1 MNLLSLLPFAL
12 GYLFSYLLRS
22 AGAAL
27 AKPMALELGLAP
39 AALGLVNASFYLAFA
54 LVQLP
59 SGVLL
64 DRWGP
69 RRTLTLLF
77 LMAALGCWL
86 FALSGALS
94 LLVLGRALMGAG
106 VALALVGAVR
116 AYQVLWPARVG
127 FLSGLT
133 VALGGVGGLLAS
145 TPLVLL
151 GEVVGWRGVF
161 LLLGLLALALAL
173 LLVLAPETS
182 LKPHPVEEAGS
193 VRGALGSMAFL
204 AFAYIGGFFALQSLW
219 AGAYAYAR
227 GLEGAR
233 VGNFLLLL
241 NGASILGAL
250 ASGALASVWGSG
262 RSLLLGVVLYALG
275 LALWLGGGELAWAY
289 AALGFGGGFNALVL
303 THTARLFPLAP
314 GSAMTWVNL
323 SGVVGIFLLQSGL
336 GFGVELLGY
345 PGALGFLLLLS
356 GVGLALAL
364 PALRKR

>member
-39 AALGLVNASFYLAFA
+39 AALGLLNASFYLAFA
-54 LVQLP
+54 LAQLP

-86 FALSGALS
+86 FALSEALS
-94 LLVLGRALMGAG
+94 LLILGRALMGAG

-133 VALGGVGGLLAS
+133 VALGGVGGLLA
-145 TPLVLL
+145 
-151 GEVVGWRGVF
+151 
-161 LLLGLLALALAL
+161 LALAL

-182 LKPHPVEEAGS
+182 LRPHPVEEVGS
-193 VRGALGSMAFL
+193 VRGVLGSMAFL

-233 VGNFLLLL
+233 VGNLLLL
-241 NGASILGAL
+241 NGASVLGAL

-275 LALWLGGGELAWAY
+275 LALWLGDGELAWAY

-345 PGALGFLLLLS
+345 PGALGFLLLS